1 MAVAGTIL
9 FGIIQL
15 EIIIIGIA
23 LPVWLIYKFYGI
35 EKLSK
40 KIDRFME
47 YIESVFNL

>member
-1 MAVAGTIL
+1 MATTETIL

-23 LPVWLIYKFYGI
+23 LPVWLIHKFYGI

-40 KIDRFME
+40 KIDDLTE
-47 YIESVFNL
+47 YIESIFNM